1 MGLFDR
7 SRRKRDEPEPET
19 AETEVEELE
28 EEESDAPLE
37 GPATWYRTKYLNVLP
52 AGDDVLLHDPE
63 RASPIALPTFELD
76 LLAQCTYFAPIEE
89 HAAAAASRTGLPA
102 DGVRQRLYELADR
115 GLLVSQQEVIERART
130 AATAGADTR
139 PTLNRI
145 AVVTSNR
152 PGALERCLRSY
163 SKRYGEEI
171 ELVVFD
177 DSTDAGA
184 AGENRRVAEEVA
196 AGARILYAGESE
208 KRQFL
213 ADLSHRSGVDADVA
227 KAAIAEFDGCPLH
240 CGSNR
245 NAVLLDAAGGAVLM
259 VDDDTTARAAY
270 PTDATDGLRLSSRF
284 DPWSLNFFGNI
295 DEAVDSV
302 DWQDVDLLAWHR
314 RFLGLSPASCAFGE
328 IARGDPLPLDENG
341 SALNFNEAD
350 AALVAAFSQGRGT
363 ILVTSVGVTGDSG
376 MAPPLYFLS
385 LEGAARERLLE
396 NYEVYRAT
404 RSVQRSPDA
413 ATISNTRFL
422 MTPHAAFDV
431 RGVLPPFPPVARNA
445 DGVFGGA
452 LRTCMPES
460 CTAFLPWSVEH
471 RPPEA
476 RKANFDEIL
485 TFIGRPRANDVLRD
499 IVNGFD
505 PTPGVTDPAS
515 RLSALG
521 DYLIALGKMPP
532 ADFDG
537 FVRHQITATVG
548 RRIDRLMQMVNYH
561 GGQPKQWA
569 DDCTQAANEG
579 LRTLT
584 EDTLIVPDMPGNSPE
599 QRSRRFQ
606 RAIHRYGRVI
616 EAWPALLEAS
626 KALRVAQQVETREI

>member
-19 AETEVEELE
+19 AETEVEEPE
-28 EEESDAPLE
+28 EEENDAQLE

-63 RASPIALPTFELD
+63 RASPIALPAFELD

-102 DGVRQRLYELADR
+102 DGVTQRLYELADR
-115 GLLVSQQEVIERART
+115 GLLVSQREVIERART
-130 AATAGADTR
+130 AAKAAANTR

-145 AVVTSNR
+145 AVMTANR
-152 PGALERCLRSY
+152 PAALARCLRSY
-163 SKRYGEEI
+163 REQYGEDV

-177 DSTDAGA
+177 DSSDAERM
-184 AGENRRVAEEVA
+184 ENRRVAEEA
-196 AGARILYAGESE
+196 RGAGARVLYAGETE

-213 ADLSHRSGVDADVA
+213 NELSRRSGVDADVA
-227 KAAIAEFDGCPLH
+227 KATIAEFDGCPLH

-284 DPWSLNFFGNI
+284 DPWSLSFFANTEEAI
-295 DEAVDSV
+295 DSA
-302 DWQDVDLLAWHR
+302 DWRDVDLLAWHR
-314 RFLGLSPASCAFGE
+314 RFLGMSPAACAFGE
-328 IARGDPLPLDENG
+328 VARGEPLPLDESG
-341 SALNFNEAD
+341 SALNLNEAD
-350 AALVAAFSQGRGT
+350 AALISAFSQGRGT

-385 LEGAARERLLE
+385 LDGAGRERLLE
-396 NYEVYRAT
+396 NYEVNRAT
-404 RSVQRSPDA
+404 RSVQRSADA

-422 MTPHAAFDV
+422 MTPHTAFDV
-431 RGVLPPFPPVARNA
+431 RGLLPPFPPVARNA
-445 DGVFGGA
+445 DGVLGGA
-452 LRTCMPES
+452 LRTCAPES
-460 CTAFLPWSVEH
+460 YTVFLPLSVEH

-476 RKANFDEIL
+476 RAAKFDEIL
-485 TFIGRPRANDVLRD
+485 AFVGRPRANDVLLD

-505 PTPGVTDPAS
+505 PTPGATDPAA
-515 RLSALG
+515 RLGALG
-521 DYLIALGKMPP
+521 VYLIALGKMPP
-532 ADFDG
+532 ADFDA
-537 FVRHQITATVG
+537 FVRQQITGTVG
-548 RRIDRLMQMVNYH
+548 RRIDRLVQMVNYH
-561 GGQPKQWA
+561 GGQPEQWA
-569 DDCTQAANEG
+569 DDCTQAASEA

-584 EDTLIVPDMPGNSPE
+584 EDVLVVPDMPGNSPE
-599 QRSRRFQ
+599 ERSRRFQ

-626 KALRVAQQVETREI
+626 RDLRVAEAV